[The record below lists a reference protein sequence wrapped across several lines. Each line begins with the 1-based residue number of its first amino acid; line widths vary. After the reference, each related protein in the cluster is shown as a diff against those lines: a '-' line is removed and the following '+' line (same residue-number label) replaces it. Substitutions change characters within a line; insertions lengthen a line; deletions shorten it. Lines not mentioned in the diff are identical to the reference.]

1 MVQRKHILYNQP
13 RAHTVGNVEYINKEW
28 VFFDDE
34 NDEAFLLEDI
44 AEDGFEILY
53 NNNWLPARFY
63 EQDILQIANE
73 QHSLQ
78 NGEMIRIRKKLLL
91 SYNEWLEELPDSVF
105 TLLTESLQSLNY
117 SLYDCMYCHN
127 YLSFLPKDEAC
138 EGVNILLFDNDEMIC
153 TLQHHFVRHS
163 SSNKN
168 ILRFTKVNGEELHL
182 DAT

>member
-1 MVQRKHILYNQP
+1 MIQRKHILYNQP
-13 RAHTVGNVEYINKEW
+13 RAHTVGNVEYINNEW

-63 EQDILQIANE
+63 EQDVLQIANE
-73 QHSLQ
+73 QHHLQ
-78 NGEMIRIRKKLLL
+78 NGEMIRIRKKLL

-105 TLLTESLQSLNY
+105 TLLTESLQSLHY
-117 SLYDCMYCHN
+117 FYMIACIVIII
-127 YLSFLPKDEAC
+127 YLSTARGVTK
-138 EGVNILLFDNDEMIC
+138 GVNILLFDNEEMIC
-153 TLQHHFVRHS
+153 TLQHHFVRHTT
-163 SSNKN
+163 SNKN
-168 ILRFTKVNGEELHL
+168 MFRFTKVNGEELHI